1 MGNNTG
7 HEGLQ
12 VFAGHFVTEFEGES
26 REDGHGECWQHWTS
40 GFRSQGGI
48 EGLRKILEIDKYG

>member
-1 MGNNTG
+1 MGNNPG
-7 HEGLQ
+7 HEVLQ
-12 VFAGHFVTEFEGES
+12 VFAGHFVTEFEEES

-48 EGLRKILEIDKYG
+48 L